1 MAMECVGESC
11 LESRPT
17 VVIFVGP
24 AGAGK
29 SSIVASYGRWLR
41 DQGYRVATLNLDPA
55 AEYIPY
61 QPDFDVRKI
70 VNAREIALREGL
82 GPNGALIRSIEVL
95 TERLGEILEWLRGC
109 RADFLLVD
117 TPGQMELFVFR
128 DLSHRFI
135 DALKGLAR
143 ALLVVFV
150 VDAEMLRDASDY
162 AFLALMC
169 TAIQLRLDVDV
180 VAVVNKVDRVEK
192 LPSGLRTW
200 IELLDEASKVLS
212 ERGAYG
218 DMMARLV
225 EIVASYSK
233 AMHVPAVSARTGV
246 GMEDLHRIV
255 HEVTCSCGDLT

>member
-1 MAMECVGESC
+1 LGTECVGSEC
-11 LESRPT
+11 VEVRPT

-29 SSIVASYGRWLR
+29 SSIVASYSRWLR

-61 QPDFDVRKI
+61 EPDFDVRKI
-70 VNAREIALREGL
+70 VSAREIALREGL
-82 GPNGALIRSIEVL
+82 GPNGALIRSIEIV
-95 TERLGEILEWLRGC
+95 TEKLGTIVEWMRRC
-109 RADFLLVD
+109 STDFLLVD
-117 TPGQMELFVFR
+117 TPGQMELFIFR
-128 DLSHRFI
+128 DLSQKFVS
-135 DALKGLAR
+135 ALKSFAR
-143 ALLVVFV
+143 AMLVVFV

-169 TAIQLRLDVDV
+169 TAVQLRLDVDV
-180 VAVVNKVDRVEK
+180 VAVVNKVDRVRE
-192 LPSGLRTW
+192 LPAGLRTW
-200 IELLDEASKVLS
+200 VELLDEASRILS

-218 DMMARLV
+218 DMMSRLV
-225 EIVASYSK
+225 EIVAGYSK
-233 AMHVPAVSARTGV
+233 AMYVPTVSARTGL